1 MPARARCPETPRRPV
16 AVMRGSLAL
25 ACALLACRPR
35 AGSRDERW
43 DAGSTLA
50 DAPRVDVTDAAPPT
64 PTEAPAECVVEAT
77 DGEQLQL
84 IAPSC
89 VYSAQARERVSLGPG
104 WGVALL
110 ELDRPV
116 VATWQIPAAPVIR
129 ARGEGT
135 RLRCPREPGV
145 TVVLGRGELDVDLPA
160 GSVMPARIDTPA
172 GRLIVTR
179 GRASLRVPVTEGGR
193 LAEVQVRTLGASAR
207 FWHIR
212 QGVARV
218 DELAPRGA
226 ARWRPEATQGQ
237 AWLDTALREARRAL
251 DEAPSDAARA
261 RASLWL
267 GTAEAAMTALNEIHG
282 GSCDAHT
289 RTLTELTVRL
299 LAPLPR

>member
-1 MPARARCPETPRRPV
+1 
-16 AVMRGSLAL
+16 MRGSLAL

-43 DAGSTLA
+43 DAGDTLT
-50 DAPRVDVTDAAPPT
+50 DAPRVDVTDAARPT
-64 PTEAPAECVVEAT
+64 TTEVPTECVVEAA

-84 IAPSC
+84 IAPLC
-89 VYSAQARERVSLGPG
+89 VYSAQARASVSLGPG
-104 WGVALL
+104 WGVELL
-110 ELDRPV
+110 PLDRPV
-116 VATWQIPAAPVIR
+116 VATWQSPGAPGIT
-129 ARGEGT
+129 ARGAGT
-135 RLRCPREPGV
+135 RLRCAREPGV

-179 GRASLRVPVTEGGR
+179 GRASLRVRVTEGGR

-207 FWHIR
+207 FWHVH

-218 DELAPRGA
+218 DELAPRGTSG
-226 ARWRPEATQGQ
+226 WRPEARQGQ
-237 AWLDTALREARRAL
+237 AWLDTALMEARRAL
-251 DEAPSDAARA
+251 EEAPSDAARA

-267 GTAEAAMTALNEIHG
+267 GTAEAEMTALNEIHG
-282 GSCDAHT
+282 GACDAHT
-289 RTLTELTVRL
+289 RALTELSVRL